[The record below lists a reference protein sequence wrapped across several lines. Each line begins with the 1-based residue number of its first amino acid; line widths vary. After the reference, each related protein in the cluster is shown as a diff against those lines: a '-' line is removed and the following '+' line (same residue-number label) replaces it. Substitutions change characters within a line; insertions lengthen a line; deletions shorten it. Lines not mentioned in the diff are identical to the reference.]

1 MIVRIVTFI
10 VLLIIW
16 RNNCQSRITC
26 SSISAGSFSS
36 SVSIAQCASNQ
47 LLVSCGYQIFRS
59 NPSQPTAVYGVMS
72 NDTHCIASATSEYRV
87 QAYANCCDMENEINC
102 RTLSNITVESDVPQ
116 GNSTAVCNINEE
128 ITDCSYE
135 LDPANPGD
143 IIGAFP
149 TFNNGAKDQCTSTN
163 GNNGL
168 STPRGRC
175 CDLRGAASLTC
186 HSEFTGFDRAEC
198 TFNDSFIVGC
208 SAVSNGGSSMI
219 EQRYIA
225 ASGECTTS
233 PGSVAIALWYG
244 FYNANIFYPQCHD
257 RVLSDNRNLL
267 KFLRFMISDQK

>member
-1 MIVRIVTFI
+1 MRNFPWKVVWKFPSDYLYITF
-10 VLLIIW
+10 VY
-16 RNNCQSRITC
+16 
-26 SSISAGSFSS
+26 A
-36 SVSIAQCASNQ
+36 AQCNE
-47 LLVSCGYQIFRS
+47 LFRYPVI
-59 NPSQPTAVYGVMS
+59 NPCHARRVKV
-72 NDTHCIASATSEYRV
+72 ND
-87 QAYANCCDMENEINC
+87 
-102 RTLSNITVESDVPQ
+102 
-116 GNSTAVCNINEE
+116 E

-198 TFNDSFIVGC
+198 TSNDSFIVGC

-219 EQRYIA
+219 EERYIA

-244 FYNANIFYPQCHD
+244 FYNANIFYLLCHD